1 MSVYRR
7 HVGYTRTP
15 LPSGS
20 RSRLFSF
27 LRISLPALVAVLLGV
42 TLLFPEIF
50 SGSGRAPIDLP
61 IAEKGSE
68 AEGKGMVNITYSG
81 IDKQGRPFSIS
92 ADRVD
97 STPST
102 ADVLRL
108 TRPNAQVSLKEGGKL
123 AIAAKSGAYDRTHET
138 VDLQEQVT
146 LRQGADLLIRT
157 RQARADLR
165 AGEAFGDQTVDGE
178 ASFGALTGHGF
189 RIIENGNRIFL
200 GGPAQLVVQPG
211 AKPRLQ

>member
-15 LPSGS
+15 LPDGS

-27 LRISLPALVAVLLGV
+27 LRIFLPALVAVLVGL

-50 SGSGRAPIDLP
+50 SGSGRAPIDFP
-61 IAEKGSE
+61 IAEKESV

-81 IDKQGRPFSIS
+81 IDKQGRPFSIT

-97 STPST
+97 IAPAT
-102 ADVLRL
+102 AEVLLL
-108 TRPNAQVSLKEGGKL
+108 TRPHAQVSLKKGGKL
-123 AIAAKSGAYDRTHET
+123 AIAAESGAYDRTHET
-138 VDLQEQVT
+138 VHLQEQVT

-157 RQARADLR
+157 RKARVDLR
-165 AGEAFGDQTVDGE
+165 AGEASGDQSVDGD
-178 ASFGALTGHGF
+178 ASFGALTGRGF
-189 RIIENGNRIFL
+189 RIIDNGNRIFVD
-200 GGPAQLVVQPG
+200 GPAQLVVQPG